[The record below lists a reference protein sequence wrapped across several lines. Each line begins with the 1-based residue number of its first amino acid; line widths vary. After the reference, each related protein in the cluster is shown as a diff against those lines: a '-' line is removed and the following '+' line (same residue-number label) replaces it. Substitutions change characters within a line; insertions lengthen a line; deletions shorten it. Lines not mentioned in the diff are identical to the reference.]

1 MGRRIGIDLGTT
13 NSVIAVVDVG
23 GPRILHNKEGEPMT
37 PSIVSAKDGE
47 VIVGTPA
54 KRRLPV
60 APQDTIYS
68 VKRIMGRAFT
78 DKEVIKTM
86 KEVSYK
92 IVEPSRGTKD
102 KAHVIMGGVEYSP
115 IDISSMILAK
125 LKRDAEYV
133 LGEEVTHA
141 VITVPAYFNEIQKF
155 ATREAGRMAGLTVM
169 RILDEPTAAAIF
181 YSIETSAG
189 EPKTIL
195 VYDLGGGTFD
205 ISILTVAAGLISPMG
220 LKGDM
225 WLGGDDFDQVI
236 INYVIEK
243 IKTEKKIDPSK
254 NMKFL
259 AKLKQDAQKAKEE
272 LSASK
277 SADIVIDYLKNDLGE
292 NLDCEIQ
299 ITRDKFDE
307 LIDPV
312 IKKTQEMIT
321 MSLDYVSLSDS
332 DIDYVVMAGNSTLVP
347 KVQNFIEARFG
358 KDKVRRIIHP
368 KQCVALGAAIAAGL
382 AAGISCPVCNQL
394 ITDESI
400 IVCTNCQTSLEA
412 AAHNDITCHNCGKNI
427 PAESSICPHCN
438 KPLTVIPDS
447 SVAPYN
453 FGIQSEGDKFNI
465 FIRKG
470 DPYPTTGDKMVIQ
483 TFYTRFFNQR
493 CVSIPVYG
501 GESEDVASNNEK
513 QGEAVAILPPNSPK
527 DTPLRI
533 KLWLNKDGIFDMTVH
548 LSGGD
553 EVPAFIL
560 RGEADQRAV
569 ELLIN
574 IEQKIL
580 NKGTS
585 LDKEKKKAIEKSM
598 DEMLKHISGKD
609 YSKAEDNAGQIQ
621 KLIGDEQGSLAS
633 NNVAWINFI
642 MSRYDWLIGQDI
654 NKFIEFKASFEEAI
668 RRNDSNQLR
677 QLSDR
682 FNKFFNDLMVTIDP
696 ATNQSVP
703 TELGTFF
710 IIENMLNQ
718 LLQYDPVKGNKF
730 SAEYDIILGA
740 MRRNDVSVQTR
751 AQVFM
756 NDLLQESLKIPG
768 EGIECPKCK
777 VLNQRGTS
785 LCGNCGTNLIIVRK

>member
-47 VIVGTPA
+47 IIVGTPA
-54 KRRLPV
+54 KRRLPI

-68 VKRIMGRAFT
+68 IKRIMGRAFT
-78 DKEVIKTM
+78 DTEVVKTM

-102 KAHVIMGGVEYSP
+102 KAHVIMGGIEYSP

-125 LKRDAEYV
+125 LKKDAEYV

-155 ATREAGRMAGLTVM
+155 ATREAGRKAGLTVM
-169 RILDEPTAAAIF
+169 RILDEPTAAAIY
-181 YSIETSAG
+181 YSIETNAG

-236 INYVIEK
+236 VNHVIER
-243 IKTEKKIDPSK
+243 IKSEKGIDPTK

-272 LSASK
+272 LGASK
-277 SADIVIDYLKNDLGE
+277 SADIVIDYLKNADGE
-292 NLDCEIQ
+292 NVDCEIQ
-299 ITRDKFDE
+299 ITREQFE
-307 LIDPV
+307 QLIDPI
-312 IKKTQEMIT
+312 IKKTHDMIS
-321 MSLDYVSLSDS
+321 MALESVSLNDS
-332 DIDYVVMAGNSTLVP
+332 DIDFVVMAGNSTLVP
-347 KVQNFIEARFG
+347 KIQNDIELRFG
-358 KDKVRRIIHP
+358 KDKVKRIIHP

-394 ITDESI
+394 ITDENETICS
-400 IVCTNCQTSLEA
+400 NCNTSLEA
-412 AAHNDITCHNCGKNI
+412 VAQNEITCNYCGKNT
-427 PAESSICPHCN
+427 PADQNTCKHCN
-438 KPLTVIPDS
+438 KPLAVIPES

-470 DPYPTTGDKMVIQ
+470 DSYPMPADKIVMQ
-483 TFYTRFFNQR
+483 TFFTRFFNQR
-493 CVSIPVYG
+493 CVSIPVFG
-501 GESEDVASNNEK
+501 GEHTDVASNNEK
-513 QGEAVAILPPNSPK
+513 QGEAVAILPSNSPK
-527 DTPLRI
+527 DTPIRI
-533 KLWLNKDGIFDMTVH
+533 KLWLNKDGIFDLTVH
-548 LSGGD
+548 LSTGE

-569 ELLIN
+569 ELLIS
-574 IEQKIL
+574 IEQKVFS
-580 NKGTS
+580 KGTT
-585 LDKEKKKAIEKSM
+585 LDKEKKKGIEKLM
-598 DEMLKHISGKD
+598 DEMLKCISDKN
-609 YSKAEDNAGQIQ
+609 YENAENTAGEIQ
-621 KLIGDEQGSLAS
+621 KLIGDENDSAAANMLS
-633 NNVAWINFI
+633 WVNFI
-642 MSRYDWLIGQDI
+642 MNRYGWLLGEDI
-654 NKFIEFKASFEEAI
+654 NRFIEYKTSFESAI
-668 RRNDSNQLR
+668 KRNDSTLIKQI
-677 QLSDR
+677 SEE
-682 FNKFFNDLMVTIDP
+682 FNKFFNSLIVITDTES
-696 ATNQSVP
+696 NQPIP

-710 IIENMLNQ
+710 IIESMINQ
-718 LLQYDPVKGNKF
+718 LLQFDPVKGNNF
-730 SAEYDIILGA
+730 AGEYDVILEA
-740 MRRNDVSVQTR
+740 MKRNDISVQVR
-751 AQVFM
+751 AQNFM
-756 NDLLQESLKIPG
+756 TELMKECAKIPG
-768 EGIECPKCK
+768 DGIECPKCK
-777 VLNQRGTS
+777 MINARGVT
-785 LCGNCGTNLIIVRK
+785 LCSNCGTNLLIVHN